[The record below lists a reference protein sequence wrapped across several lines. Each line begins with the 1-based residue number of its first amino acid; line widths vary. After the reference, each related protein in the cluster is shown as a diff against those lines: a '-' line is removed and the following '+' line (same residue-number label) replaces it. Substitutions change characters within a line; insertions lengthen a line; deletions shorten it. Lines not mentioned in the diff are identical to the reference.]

1 METTRPLDSLNNSR
15 GKRAIVELKNGM
27 KYVGKLEAFD
37 IHVNIVIKDCEEIEN
52 DQVKRKLGTIFIRGD
67 TITLIAPQ
75 E

>member
-52 DQVKRKLGTIFIRGD
+52 DQVKRKLGGIFKG
-67 TITLIAPQ
+67 
-75 E
+75 